1 MLNACRIPDGEHI
14 MKLPFDQKSAS
25 LSVFAFLVV
34 CIVNQVAAEEWY
46 PSRYGA
52 DDVIGA
58 VNNLSEDKVQD
69 AAALVEN
76 GKVYSLAVN
85 LNAQWPAIRGREFHL
100 DVRMSMIHPLGPNQ
114 LTGHDDLLISHLA
127 LGTSVDGLGHVG
139 INYRYYNGLKEDDIF
154 SRTGLKK
161 LGLHVVPPIVTRG
174 VLLDMARYS
183 GVAQLQAGEQFNSKE
198 IQAVADH
205 QGVEIGRGDVVL
217 FHTGWMAMLESDPQ
231 RYMAEE
237 PGLGKDGARYLAD
250 LGVVM
255 VGADSRTVEVQ
266 PYADGEIAPVH
277 QILLAKNGVYILE
290 HVKTSELA
298 ADQTYEFLFV
308 MAVPKIEGAVQGI
321 VHPVAIK

>member
-1 MLNACRIPDGEHI
+1 
-14 MKLPFDQKSAS
+14 MKFSFGWKPTARTMFVCL
-25 LSVFAFLVV
+25 VFIV
-34 CIVNQVAAEEWY
+34 VNQVAAEEWY

-58 VNNLSEDKVQD
+58 ANNLGEDKVRS
-69 AAALVEN
+69 AATLVQT
-76 GKVYSLAVN
+76 GKVYSLAVD

-100 DVRMSMIHPLGPNQ
+100 DVRMSMIRPLGPNQ

-139 INYRYYNGLKEDDIF
+139 INYRYYNGLTEEDVF

-161 LGLHVVPPIVTRG
+161 LGLHAVPPIVTRG
-174 VLLDMARYS
+174 VLLDMARHA
-183 GVAQLQAGEQFNSKE
+183 GVDYLEAGVQFNTEE
-198 IQAVADH
+198 IQAVADR
-205 QGVEIGRGDVVL
+205 QGVKIGSGDVVL
-217 FHTGWMAMLESDPQ
+217 FHTGWMVMLESDPK

-237 PGLGKDGARYLAD
+237 PGLGKAGAQYLAD
-250 LGVVM
+250 LGVVL
-255 VGADSRTVEVQ
+255 VGADSRAVEVQ
-266 PYADGEIAPVH
+266 PYADGEVAPVH

-290 HVKTSELA
+290 HVRTAELA

-321 VHPVAIK
+321 VHPVAIR

>member
-1 MLNACRIPDGEHI
+1 
-14 MKLPFDQKSAS
+14 MKIS
-25 LSVFAFLVV
+25 LGWKATAGTVFAWMFICLVEPV
-34 CIVNQVAAEEWY
+34 VAEEWY

-58 VNNLSEDKVQD
+58 ANNLSEDKVQS
-69 AAALVEN
+69 ASTLVEQ
-76 GKVYSLAVN
+76 GKVYSLAVD
-85 LNAQWPAIRGREFHL
+85 LNSQWPAIRGREFHL
-100 DVRMSMIHPLGPNQ
+100 DVRMSMIRPLGPNQ

-139 INYRYYNGLKEDDIF
+139 INYRYYNGLTEEDVF

-161 LGLHVVPPIVTRG
+161 LGLHAVPPIVTRG
-174 VLLDMARYS
+174 VLLDMARHA
-183 GVAQLQAGEQFNSKE
+183 GVDYLEAGVQFNTEE
-198 IQAVADH
+198 IQAVADR
-205 QGVEIGRGDVVL
+205 QGVKIGNGDVVL
-217 FHTGWMAMLESDPQ
+217 FHTGWMVMLESDPK

-237 PGLGKDGARYLAD
+237 PGLGKAGAQYLAD
-250 LGVVM
+250 LGVVL

-266 PYADGEIAPVH
+266 PYADGEVAPVH

-290 HVKTSELA
+290 HVRTAELA

-308 MAVPKIEGAVQGI
+308 MAAPKIEGAVQAI